1 MRHKA
6 DLIGIFAHHPVAA
19 NLLMILI
26 IIGGI
31 FALERLNIQFFPN
44 FELDFIQ
51 VSVVWGGASAEDVE
65 TAITVPLEQT
75 LKTVDNLR
83 HITSTS
89 AQGVASITLE
99 LQEGADPVIALN
111 QANQRVDEFRN
122 LPEDAEE
129 PKVFN
134 IIRYEPVA
142 RLLLSGPDDTG
153 ELRHLARSFE
163 QELLDR
169 GIDKVDINGLPEE
182 EMSIEIASDTLLR
195 LQMSLDEIGQ
205 RIDNLSEDVPAGSF
219 GERENTRELRVLD
232 QRRDEQ
238 GFARLPLVSDD
249 RSRIDLGSVAHI
261 ERHPKKSSV
270 TLSVPTHPVVELV
283 IRRSEEGNSLEAAQR
298 FKAWL
303 SDARATLPPG
313 ITLHVYDESWQLIKE
328 RIMLL
333 VKNGAGGL
341 ILVIAILYLF
351 LTARVAWWVAL
362 GIPVSF
368 MATLLVLFIAG
379 GSINMLSLF
388 GLIMALGIIVDDAI
402 VVGEDALAHY
412 QAGEEALLAAE
423 GGARRMLAPVIASSL
438 TTVAAFLPLML
449 VSGPTGKI
457 LFAIPL
463 VIISAIFASLIES
476 FLILP
481 GHLRHAF
488 GHLHHAP
495 ATGLR
500 ARLDRLFDE
509 FKNHTFRP
517 LVKWCLRHR
526 GLTLSIVVALLIMV
540 IGLLAG
546 GRIQFN
552 FFPSPEPRMIYV
564 TARFVPGTP
573 KDEVGRF
580 LHHLEQTMID
590 TEHALSQQPFVTTML
605 TRHGSGISSRGAGQQ
620 SGDHIGSLT
629 VELLPPDQRTVRNKA
644 FIKAWRQR
652 ITPPPGL
659 ETLTII
665 ERQTGPP
672 GRDITVRLM
681 SHDPARLKNA
691 AVELGEALKIVPGV
705 SDVADDMPFGR
716 NQLIVRLTP
725 TGEAL
730 GLSAAELGR
739 QLRTAFEGRLLEL
752 FQDGPDE
759 VEVRVKLPERERD
772 QLNALEKLN
781 IHLPS
786 GETVPLSTVASLES
800 QRGFEILRHADGRLA
815 VDVSAEVNP
824 SINNAVRILDSLAES
839 TLPQLEGRYGV
850 SYSFE
855 GRSAEQSETMA
866 GMKQGLI
873 IGLALIYI
881 ILAWVFASYGWPLVV
896 MAAIPFGLIG
906 ALLGHWF
913 MGINLTILSM
923 FGLFGLSGIVINDSI
938 ILVSF
943 YKQLRARG
951 MDVHDA
957 LTEAACRRLRA
968 VLLTSLTT
976 IAGLAPLLFETS
988 LQAQFL
994 IPMVAAIAF
1003 GLAFATGLVLLVI
1016 PVILSYHE
1024 TVRRRWN
1031 NGELTTN
1038 IEP

>member
-6 DLIGIFAHHPVAA
+6 DLIGIFAHHAVAA
-19 NLLMILI
+19 NLLMILM

-44 FELDFIQ
+44 FELDFIR
-51 VSVVWGGASAEDVE
+51 VSVVWSGASAEDVE
-65 TAITVPLEQT
+65 TAITIPLEQT

-99 LQEGADPVIALN
+99 LQEGTNPVIALN
-111 QANQRVDEFRN
+111 QAKQRVDEFRN

-142 RLLLSGPDDTG
+142 RLLLSGPDDPR

-182 EMSIEIASDTLLR
+182 EVSIEIASDTLQQ
-195 LQMSLDEIGQ
+195 LQMSLDDIGR
-205 RIDNLSEDVPAGSF
+205 RIDQLSEDVPAGSF
-219 GERENTRELRVLD
+219 GERENMRELRVLD
-232 QRRDEQ
+232 QRRHEQ
-238 GFARLPLVSDD
+238 GFARVPLVSDD
-249 RSRIDLGSVAHI
+249 RSRIELGSVAHI
-261 ERHPKKSSV
+261 ERQPKKNSI
-270 TLSVPTHPVVELV
+270 TLSVRNHPVVELV

-298 FKAWL
+298 FEAWL
-303 SDARATLPPG
+303 AETRATLPPG
-313 ITLHVYDESWQLIKE
+313 ITLHVYNESWQLIKE

-341 ILVIAILYLF
+341 ILVVAILYLF
-351 LTARVAWWVAL
+351 LTTRVAWWIAV

-368 MATLLVLFIAG
+368 MATLLVLYITG
-379 GSINMLSLF
+379 GSINMISLF

-488 GHLHHAP
+488 LRLHHAP
-495 ATGLR
+495 AKGLR

-517 LVKWCLRHR
+517 LVEWCLHHR
-526 GLTLSIVVALLIMV
+526 GLTLSVVAALLIMV

-573 KDEVGRF
+573 KGEVNRF

-590 TEHALSQQPFVTTML
+590 TERALSQQPFVTTML
-605 TRHGSGISSRGAGQQ
+605 TRHGSGVSSRGAGQQ
-620 SGDHIGSLT
+620 RGDHIGSMT
-629 VELLPPDQRTVRNKA
+629 IELLPPDQRTVRNKA
-644 FIKAWRQR
+644 FIKAWRRR
-652 ITPPPGL
+652 ITSPPGL
-659 ETLTII
+659 EILTII
-665 ERQTGPP
+665 ERRTGPP
-672 GRDITVRLM
+672 GRDITVRLT
-681 SHDPARLKNA
+681 SHDPDRLKNA
-691 AVELGEALKIVPGV
+691 AIELGEALKIIPGV

-716 NQLIVRLTP
+716 DQLIVQLTP

-730 GLSAAELGR
+730 RLSAAELGR
-739 QLRTAFEGRLLEL
+739 QLRTTFEGRLVEL

-759 VEVRVKLPERERD
+759 VEVRVKLPEQERE
-772 QLNALEKLN
+772 QLGALEKLN

-786 GETVPLSTVASLES
+786 GETVPLSTVAEWDS

-815 VDVSAEVNP
+815 VDVSAQVNP
-824 SINNAVRILDSLAES
+824 NINNAARILDSLATS
-839 TLPQLEGRYGV
+839 TLPQLADRYGV
-850 SYSFE
+850 SHSFE

-866 GMKQGLI
+866 GMKQGLV

-906 ALLGHWF
+906 AVVGHWF

-994 IPMVAAIAF
+994 IPMAAAIAF

-1016 PVILSYHE
+1016 PVLLSYHE
-1024 TVRRRWN
+1024 ALDRRWSS
-1031 NGELTTN
+1031 GKPITN
-1038 IEP
+1038 SDP

>member
-1 MRHKA
+1 VLHKP

-31 FALERLNIQFFPN
+31 FALEKLNIQFFPN
-44 FELDFIQ
+44 FELDLIR
-51 VSVVWGGASAEDVE
+51 VNVVWSGASAEDVE
-65 TAITVPLEQT
+65 TAITIPLEQT

-89 AQGVASITLE
+89 AQGLASITLE
-99 LQEGADPVIALN
+99 LQEGTDPVTALN
-111 QANQRVDEFRN
+111 QAKQRVDEFRN

-129 PKVFN
+129 PKVVN

-142 RLLLSGPDDTG
+142 RLLLSSTDDAR
-153 ELRHLARSFE
+153 EMRHLARSFE
-163 QELLDR
+163 QQLLDR

-182 EMSIEIASDTLLR
+182 ELSIEIASDTLLQ
-195 LQMSLDEIGQ
+195 LQMSLDEIAR

-219 GERENTRELRVLD
+219 GERENTRELRVLN
-232 QRRDEQ
+232 QRRGEQ

-249 RSRIDLGSVAHI
+249 RSRIDLGSVAQI
-261 ERHPKKSSV
+261 ERHPKKSSI
-270 TLSVPTHPVVELV
+270 TLSVRNHPVVELV

-298 FKAWL
+298 FEAWL
-303 SDARATLPPG
+303 SDTRAALPPG
-313 ITLHVYDESWQLIKE
+313 ITLHVYNESWQLIKE

-341 ILVIAILYLF
+341 ILVVAILYLF
-351 LTARVAWWVAL
+351 LTTRVAWWVAV

-368 MATLLVLFIAG
+368 MATLLVLYLTG
-379 GSINMLSLF
+379 GSINMISLF

-449 VSGPTGKI
+449 ISGPTGKI

-488 GHLHHAP
+488 VHLHHAP
-495 ATGLR
+495 AKGLR

-517 LVKWCLRHR
+517 LVEWCLHHR
-526 GLTLSIVVALLIMV
+526 GLMLSVVVALLIMV

-546 GRIQFN
+546 GRIAFN
-552 FFPSPEPRMIYV
+552 FFPSPEPRLIYV

-573 KDEVGRF
+573 KGKVNRF
-580 LHHLEQTMID
+580 LHHLEQTLID
-590 TEHALSQQPFVTTML
+590 TEGALSQQPFVTTML
-605 TRHGSGISSRGAGQQ
+605 TRHGSGVSSRGAGRQ

-672 GRDITVRLM
+672 GRDITVRLTN
-681 SHDPARLKNA
+681 HDPDRLKNA
-691 AVELGEALKIVPGV
+691 AIELGEALKIIPGV

-716 NQLIVRLTP
+716 DQLIVRLTP

-739 QLRTAFEGRLLEL
+739 QLRTAFEGRLVEL

-759 VEVRVKLPERERD
+759 VEVRVKLPAQERD
-772 QLNALEKLN
+772 QLSALEKLN
-781 IHLPS
+781 IHLP
-786 GETVPLSTVASLES
+786 GGATVPLSTVAAWDS

-824 SINNAVRILDSLAES
+824 SINNAASILEALAES
-839 TLPQLEGRYGV
+839 ALPQLADRYGV

-866 GMKQGLI
+866 GMKQGLV

-881 ILAWVFASYGWPLVV
+881 ILAWVFASYGWPVVV

-923 FGLFGLSGIVINDSI
+923 FGLFALSGIVINDSI

-943 YKQLRARG
+943 YNQLRTQG

-994 IPMVAAIAF
+994 IPMAAAIAF

-1016 PVILSYHE
+1016 PVLLSYHE
-1024 TVRRRWN
+1024 LLHRRWN
-1031 NGELTTN
+1031 SSEPTTN
-1038 IEP
+1038 IDP